1 MKSNKDYALDHV
13 LHAIFIYDD
22 TINLNVHI
30 QTNYLYVTLWYAVD
44 DVGCAM
50 IEVRLNAMSD
60 MKLHWSSL
68 SSDKLPTHPLGNK
81 VIEKEN
87 QEI

>member
-1 MKSNKDYALDHV
+1 M
-13 LHAIFIYDD
+13 IC
-22 TINLNVHI
+22 
-30 QTNYLYVTLWYAVD
+30 VD

-60 MKLHWSSL
+60 MKLHWSNL

-81 VIEKEN
+81 VVEKEN